1 MAQTQTLRYAQDGQW
16 LVARDA
22 ERLLGCV
29 DVALPPPGVGEISLL
44 CECHLILSSMSLDNV
59 VDFCGSHVLR
69 ALANNCWEPGAHTLK
84 YVETDILQV
93 RIRSVYRCPTQ

>member
-1 MAQTQTLRYAQDGQW
+1 MAQTQALRCAQDGQW

-44 CECHLILSSMSLDNV
+44 AKRPTGEGTGL
-59 VDFCGSHVLR
+59 GR
-69 ALANNCWEPGAHTLK
+69 ALLGEAERAL
-84 YVETDILQV
+84 VERRRV
-93 RIRSVYRCPTQ
+93 RRADLTVLAP